1 MAEPVTVDICEQY
14 HRDFCSKLAA
24 HDERAGVM
32 ERNVKVIMDAQ
43 AAQAKSQE
51 ILAASQEKTQ
61 KHLEQASANLE
72 MATQAIAA
80 NSEWQA
86 WAQSSLSSNQADR
99 AKEMWRLLGI
109 VALVVAALLGLKS
122 LGIPL

>member
-1 MAEPVTVDICEQY
+1 MPEPVTVDVCEKY
-14 HRDFCSKLAA
+14 HKDFCERLAR
-24 HDERAGVM
+24 HDERAEAMGG
-32 ERNVKVIMDAQ
+32 KLTAIMDAQ

-51 ILAASQEKTQ
+51 RIAESQEKTQ

-72 MATQAIAA
+72 VATQAIAA

-86 WAQSSLSSNQADR
+86 WAQKALSSNQTAR

-109 VALVVAALLGLKS
+109 VALVVAALLGLKT
-122 LGIPL
+122 LGIAL